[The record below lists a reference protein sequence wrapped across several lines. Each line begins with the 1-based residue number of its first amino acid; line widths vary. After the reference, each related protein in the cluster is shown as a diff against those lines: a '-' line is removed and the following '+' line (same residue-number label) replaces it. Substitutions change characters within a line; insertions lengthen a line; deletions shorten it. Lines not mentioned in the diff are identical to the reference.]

1 VPASGGRALSIVLL
15 AILAVMWVA
24 FLSPLV
30 APGRRGRG
38 WRPAGGA
45 RRARRP
51 ATPRQRRR
59 RAMVRRRRRMLLAL
73 AVAVGV
79 SVRAWYLFGGVWLTV
94 AAVAAGL
101 LLAYL
106 GALVTLGWRRHRP
119 AHAAAGGR
127 AVRRRGRPQVELP
140 LWSAPL
146 LEGQASSRPE

>member
-1 VPASGGRALSIVLL
+1 VSIVLL

-30 APGRRGRG
+30 TPGRHGRG
-38 WRPAGGA
+38 WRPAGAA
-45 RRARRP
+45 RRGARRP
-51 ATPRQRRR
+51 ATSRQRRR
-59 RAMVRRRRRMLLAL
+59 ATVLRRRRMLLAL

-106 GALVTLGWRRHRP
+106 GALVALGWRRHRP
-119 AHAAAGGR
+119 ARAAAGGR
-127 AVRRRGRPQVELP
+127 AVRRRGRRQVELP

>member
-1 VPASGGRALSIVLL
+1 LSIVLL
-15 AILAVMWVA
+15 AILAVMWLA

-30 APGRRGRG
+30 APGRRG
-38 WRPAGGA
+38 WRPAAGA
-45 RRARRP
+45 RGAARRP
-51 ATPRQRRR
+51 ATPGQRRR
-59 RAMVRRRRRMLLAL
+59 RAMVLRRRRMLLAL

-106 GALVTLGWRRHRP
+106 CALVALGGRRHRP
-119 AHAAAGGR
+119 ARAAAGGR
-127 AVRRRGRPQVELP
+127 TLRRRGRRQVELP

-146 LEGQASSRPE
+146 LEGQAPSRPQ

>member
-1 VPASGGRALSIVLL
+1 MSIVLL
-15 AILAVMWVA
+15 AILAVMWLA

-30 APGRRGRG
+30 APGRRG
-38 WRPAGGA
+38 WRPAAG
-45 RRARRP
+45 RRAGRRAARRRP

-59 RAMVRRRRRMLLAL
+59 RAMVLRRRRMLLAL

-106 GALVTLGWRRHRP
+106 CALVALGRRRHRP
-119 AHAAAGGR
+119 ARAAAGRR
-127 AVRRRGRPQVELP
+127 AVRRPWRRQVELP

-146 LEGQASSRPE
+146 LEGQVPSRPE

>member
-1 VPASGGRALSIVLL
+1 LSIVLL
-15 AILAVMWVA
+15 AILAVMWLA

-30 APGRRGRG
+30 APGRRG

-45 RRARRP
+45 RRAARRP

-59 RAMVRRRRRMLLAL
+59 RAMVLRRRRMLLTL

-106 GALVTLGWRRHRP
+106 CALVALGWRRHRP
-119 AHAAAGGR
+119 ARAAAGGQ
-127 AVRRRGRPQVELP
+127 AVRRRGRRQVELP